1 MWHCSWPQAS
11 PCRIPRPAQD
21 APLYKDAR
29 QPLEVR
35 VADLLGRMT
44 LEEKV
49 AQLQALWIKKSKIQD
64 DAGNFSP
71 EKATTVIPHGLGQI
85 ARPQRVERAGPPGAG
100 RPRARRASTRS
111 SPTPSRSG

>member
-1 MWHCSWPQAS
+1 MKRVALLVAASLALPYPAS
-11 PCRIPRPAQD
+11 PQD

-49 AQLQALWIKKSKIQD
+49 AQLQALWIAEVED
-64 DAGNFSP
+64 LRRRR
-71 EKATTVIPHGLGQI
+71 ATS
-85 ARPQRVERAGPPGAG
+85 
-100 RPRARRASTRS
+100 RPRRRR
-111 SPTPSRSG
+111 R